1 MFLFGKKK
9 KREAEVVNVP
19 PMQEIY
25 DRLAKDAFHM
35 VDGKLYSKDGDLLI
49 ACDITQDD
57 NGQFWMYPDTAVYYQ
72 APWLEAQEISK
83 ELLEKYEARSLQW
96 MASLGKFVY
105 FK

>member
-9 KREAEVVNVP
+9 KAEVTGEIP

-25 DRLAKDAFHM
+25 ERLAKDAFHM
-35 VDGKLYSKDGDLLI
+35 VDGKLYSKDGDVLI

-57 NGQFWMYPDTAVYYQ
+57 NGQFWMYPSTAVLYQ
-72 APWLEAQEISK
+72 APWTEPSEVSK

-105 FK
+105 FKD